1 MIKYIDNFLNN
12 EEIHYFIDV
21 FRNKQMG
28 TGGFRN
34 DNLYRY
40 YYVDLMNKNLG
51 VKKFS
56 KFKFSKF
63 RVQMVNETIN
73 QIEIPHAHK
82 DPWSFVIFLN
92 EDFIGGEIVFD
103 NVSYTPKTGDM
114 LYFSG
119 DEFHKVNNCVGDRYT
134 LIGFML
140 NNPLEIIT
148 PTTIL

>member
-12 EEIHYFIDV
+12 EEIQYFIDI
-21 FRNKQMG
+21 FLNKKLG
-28 TGGFRN
+28 IGDFTN

-40 YYVDLMNKNLG
+40 YYVDLMNTNLK

-56 KFKFSKF
+56 KFIFSKF

-73 QIEIPHAHK
+73 QIEIPHTHK

-103 NVSYTPKTGDM
+103 NVSYAPKTGDM
-114 LYFSG
+114 IYFNG
-119 DEFHKVNNCVGDRYT
+119 DESHKVNNCIGNRYT

-140 NNPLEIIT
+140 NNPFETSIPNTLI
-148 PTTIL
+148 